1 MISMR
6 RKARH
11 NKTALLSSLEFYL
24 TSVDSLAF
32 LRYSNMSRRAR
43 NHEYYEEDFYE
54 EESDTY
60 RRPRR
65 SRRERFAEDDEL
77 KYGRRMS
84 PPLPVDELERLHI
97 RERSKPDFIRE
108 SFDPP
113 RNPGPLAVMRERE
126 ENEMDMLPRETLRG
140 YERDRQE
147 RRERPRH
154 RRTAKEEDI
163 YFQEELERRRYTGGE
178 YDEGEAELQR
188 ERPSIPRPNLDSEE
202 EFVRLRRDKKGKKG
216 SRMKHA
222 ELEIERDEL
231 YRRGSDARREHTRLH
246 SDIRER
252 TPAARLR
259 PRVHRQPDGDE
270 EDEEDIIIRRD
281 ERRGRRGRF
290 KEKEK
295 ITMREREI
303 STSPESPSS
312 RELSQVRKSHVTSR
326 ERMRD
331 GEWRD

>member
-1 MISMR
+1 
-6 RKARH
+6 
-11 NKTALLSSLEFYL
+11 
-24 TSVDSLAF
+24 
-32 LRYSNMSRRAR
+32 
-43 NHEYYEEDFYE
+43 
-54 EESDTY
+54 
-60 RRPRR
+60 
-65 SRRERFAEDDEL
+65 
-77 KYGRRMS
+77 
-84 PPLPVDELERLHI
+84 
-97 RERSKPDFIRE
+97 
-108 SFDPP
+108 
-113 RNPGPLAVMRERE
+113 MRERE

-140 YERDRQE
+140 YERDRHE

-154 RRTAKEEDI
+154 RRTAKEEDV
-163 YFQEELERRRYTGGE
+163 YFQEELESRRYTGGE